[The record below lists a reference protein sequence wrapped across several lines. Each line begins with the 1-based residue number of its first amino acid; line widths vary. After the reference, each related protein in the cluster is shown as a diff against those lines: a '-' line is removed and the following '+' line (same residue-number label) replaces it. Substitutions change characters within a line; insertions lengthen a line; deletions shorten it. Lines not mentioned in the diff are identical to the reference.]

1 MATYAK
7 INDWV
12 NLLIE
17 SANPDTDN
25 FSIALSNTAPASE
38 GSNPTVSGN
47 GILAN
52 VTQISYTN
60 YSDTLAVDRRLE
72 GTAGTS
78 TGGVY
83 KFDAD
88 DFTITASGG
97 AIAGWRYLYV
107 FDDTLTDDP
116 LVAVWDYGST
126 LDIADGD
133 SVAININAAGLFT
146 VT

>member
-38 GSNPTVSGN
+38 SSNPLLDGN

-52 VTQISYTN
+52 VTQIAYTN

-116 LVAVWDYGST
+116 LVAVWDFGST
-126 LDIADGD
+126 ITLADTNV
-133 SVAININAAGLFT
+133 SQINFAAAGLFT

>member
-7 INDWV
+7 INDWI
-12 NLLIE
+12 NHLIE

-38 GSNPTVSGN
+38 SSNPLLDGN

-52 VTQISYTN
+52 VTQIAYTN
-60 YSDTLAVDRRLE
+60 YTDTLAVDRRLE

-116 LVAVWDYGST
+116 LVAVRDFGST
-126 LDIADGD
+126 ITLADTNA
-133 SVAININAAGLFT
+133 SQINFAAAGVFT

>member
-1 MATYAK
+1 MATYTK
-7 INDWV
+7 IPDWTER
-12 NLLIE
+12 LIE
-17 SANPDTDN
+17 SANLDTDN

-38 GSNPTVSGN
+38 SSNPLLDGN

-52 VTQISYTN
+52 VTQIAYTN

-88 DFTITASGG
+88 SFTITASGG
-97 AIAGWRYLYV
+97 AIADWRYLYV

-126 LDIADGD
+126 LDLADGD
-133 SVAININAAGLFT
+133 SAAININAAGVFT
-146 VT
+146 VI

>member
-47 GILAN
+47 GVLAN
-52 VTQISYTN
+52 VTQIAYTN

-88 DFTITASGG
+88 NFTITATGG

-126 LDIADGD
+126 LDLADGD
-133 SVAININAAGLFT
+133 SAAINFNAAGAFT

>member
-1 MATYAK
+1 MATYTK
-7 INDWV
+7 IPDWTER
-12 NLLIE
+12 LIE
-17 SANPDTDN
+17 SANLDTDN

-38 GSNPTVSGN
+38 SSNPTADGN

-52 VTQISYTN
+52 VTQIAYTN

-88 DFTITASGG
+88 NFTITASGG

-126 LDIADGD
+126 LGIADGD
-133 SVAININAAGLFT
+133 SAAININAAGVFT

>member
-1 MATYAK
+1 MATYTK
-7 INDWV
+7 IPDWTER
-12 NLLIE
+12 LIE
-17 SANPDTDN
+17 SANLDTDN

-38 GSNPTVSGN
+38 SSDPLLDGN

-52 VTQISYTN
+52 VTQIAYTN

-88 DFTITASGG
+88 SFTITASGG
-97 AIAGWRYLYV
+97 AIADWRYLYV

-126 LDIADGD
+126 LDLADGD
-133 SVAININAAGLFT
+133 SAAININAAGVFT

>member
-52 VTQISYTN
+52 VTQITYTN

-116 LVAVWDYGST
+116 LVAVWDFGST
-126 LDIADGD
+126 ITLADTNF
-133 SVAININAAGLFT
+133 SQINFAAAGVFT